1 MALSQMPPACRES
14 LQRAG
19 SLLEVSGSYA
29 LRSQAQQQAALE
41 LLQARRLGAPDRSLA
56 EVLQAALRASVAGVL
71 RHSAIAAAAA
81 VAPAPVLPA
90 RAAGLEQRLA
100 LFLQAESDGLLPPAD
115 ADADADAGEA
125 RA

>member
-19 SLLEVSGSYA
+19 SLLEVRGSYA

-56 EVLQAALRASVAGVL
+56 EVLQAALQTSVAGVL
-71 RHSAIAAAAA
+71 RHSAASASVAA
-81 VAPAPVLPA
+81 VGPAPGLPA
-90 RAAGLEQRLA
+90 VAAGLEQRLT
-100 LFLQAESDGLLPPAD
+100 LFLQAEAEGLLPPAD
-115 ADADADAGEA
+115 AGEPCA
-125 RA
+125 

>member
-19 SLLEVSGSYA
+19 SLLEVRGSYA

-41 LLQARRLGAPDRSLA
+41 LLQARRLGATDRQLA
-56 EVLQAALRASVAGVL
+56 EVLQTAVETSVAGVL
-71 RHSAIAAAAA
+71 RHSAVA
-81 VAPAPVLPA
+81 VAAGPAPGLPEA
-90 RAAGLEQRLA
+90 GAGLERRLA
-100 LFLQAESDGLLPPAD
+100 LFLQAESEGVPVPAD
-115 ADADADAGEA
+115 AGAD

>member
-19 SLLEVSGSYA
+19 SLLEVRGSYA

-41 LLQARRLGAPDRSLA
+41 LLQARRLGATDPQLA
-56 EVLQAALRASVAGVL
+56 EVLQTAVDTSVAGVL
-71 RHSAIAAAAA
+71 RHSAMAMGP
-81 VAPAPVLPA
+81 APALPEA
-90 RAAGLEQRLA
+90 GAGLERRLT
-100 LFLQAESDGLLPPAD
+100 LFLQAEAEGLPVPAD
-115 ADADADAGEA
+115 AGAD